1 MARRQ
6 RTLMDS
12 AYAHIRE
19 MVMAM
24 SLKPGEWID
33 DLRLGEQLGLSRTPV
48 REALFLLASEGLV
61 IVKPGG
67 GFMVRTLDLV
77 DVSRLFEAHVVLAK
91 SVSHLVVARASD
103 EDLAGLQA
111 ADEQVRREMER
122 RDPAGVARANAELHR
137 AEARI
142 ADNEYLERLA
152 RLVHDQGQRLG
163 FISFGGP
170 VDQTDVEAHFA
181 RVREDHAQLVEAY
194 RDRDARRAEEIS
206 TRHVVLFRDRI
217 LRYVD
222 ASAAD
227 DIDLGGAWMAA
238 TGPGRAPDPTSSA
251 SVS

>member
-19 MVMAM
+19 MLMAM
-24 SLKPGEWID
+24 TLKPGEWID
-33 DLRLGEQLGLSRTPV
+33 DLRLAEQLGLSRTPV

-77 DVSRLFEAHVVLAK
+77 DVSRLFEAHIVLAK
-91 SVSHLVVARASD
+91 AVSRLVVTRASHQ
-103 EDLAGLQA
+103 DLADLQA
-111 ADEQVRREMER
+111 ADEQVRREMDR

-152 RLVHDQGQRLG
+152 RQIHDQGQRLG

-170 VDQTDVEAHFA
+170 ADQTDVEAHFA
-181 RVREDHAQLVEAY
+181 RVREDHEQLVAAY
-194 RDRDARRAEEIS
+194 RDRDAPRAEDIS
-206 TRHVVLFRDRI
+206 TRHVVLFRERI

-222 ASAAD
+222 TSGAD

-238 TGPGRAPDPTSSA
+238 DDADAAPR
-251 SVS
+251 SVSVP